1 MTKLWQGVLMMCA
14 LLLAVPAW
22 SADNDYRMGTG
33 DVLRITV
40 YGQPDLTTEAR
51 VGDSGNISFPLIGDV
66 KMAGI
71 TPAQGETEIAQRLSK
86 GGFINEPFVTLNV
99 VQYRG
104 QQISVLGRVNRP
116 GRHTLEKVSRVSDAL
131 ALAGGI
137 AGDGADTITLV
148 RTRDGKPEYR
158 EIDVIALFKPGGEA
172 SNELVQDGDIINVS
186 RQAMFYIYGEV
197 QRPGAFRLE
206 QNMSVV
212 QALSM
217 GGGVTPRGTQKGLKI
232 LRRDASGA
240 LQQLDAELADQ
251 RQRQHCHDQPEEP
264 GPERGEAGT
273 REPVQQQVDA
283 GDNADPRHAFEQHPG
298 EVAGELPVAGQFTEQ
313 RRRGQIAC
321 RPRAADR
328 ACGGNLGELG
338 RCQDVSTVAAQC
350 QTDVDRCG
358 HRDRRGGSRRPG
370 RPSPR
375 SRGCGPWRRPSAAR
389 PARPGPPIRNAAAV
403 ASDLR
408 YP

>member
-14 LLLAVPAW
+14 LLLAVPVW

-51 VGDSGNISFPLIGDV
+51 VGESGNISFPLIGDV

-71 TPAQGETEIAQRLSK
+71 SPAQGETEIAKRLSK

-104 QQISVLGRVNRP
+104 QQVLVLGRVNRP
-116 GRHTLEKVSRVSDAL
+116 GKHSLEKIGHVTDAL
-131 ALAGGI
+131 ALASGI
-137 AGDGADTITLV
+137 AGDGADTVTLI
-148 RTRDGKPEYR
+148 RTRDGKTEYR
-158 EIDVIALFKPGGEA
+158 DIDIIALFRPGGEA

-217 GGGVTPRGTQKGLKI
+217 GGGVTQRGTQRGLMI
-232 LRRDASGA
+232 LRRDDSGA
-240 LQQLDAELADQ
+240 MQELEASLAD
-251 RQRQHCHDQPEEP
+251 
-264 GPERGEAGT
+264 
-273 REPVQQQVDA
+273 PVKKD
-283 GDNADPRHAFEQHPG
+283 
-298 EVAGELPVAGQFTEQ
+298 
-313 RRRGQIAC
+313 
-321 RPRAADR
+321 
-328 ACGGNLGELG
+328 
-338 RCQDVSTVAAQC
+338 DVIYVKES
-350 QTDVDRCG
+350 
-358 HRDRRGGSRRPG
+358 
-370 RPSPR
+370 
-375 SRGCGPWRRPSAAR
+375 
-389 PARPGPPIRNAAAV
+389 
-403 ASDLR
+403 LF
-408 YP
+408 